1 MFQLDFGSCTS
12 TVASRPAEMIPWL
25 ECAIQKQTNCLIMG
39 DSQCT
44 PFTETA
50 MKAAHRKR
58 IDDIDGEAETETE
71 AEAEAKSIKSID
83 ELEREFPWYELA
95 IAEHKKRLAGACAD
109 VEGWQVA
116 IEKARKAVEDGS
128 RFA

>member
-1 MFQLDFGSCTS
+1 
-12 TVASRPAEMIPWL
+12 
-25 ECAIQKQTNCLIMG
+25 MG

-50 MKAAHRKR
+50 MKAAHKKR
-58 IDDIDGEAETETE
+58 IDDIDGE

-95 IAEHKKRLAGACAD
+95 IAEHKKRLADACAD
-109 VEGWQVA
+109 VKGWQVA
-116 IEKARKAVEDGS
+116 IEKARRAVQDGS

>member
-1 MFQLDFGSCTS
+1 
-12 TVASRPAEMIPWL
+12 
-25 ECAIQKQTNCLIMG
+25 MG
-39 DSQCT
+39 DSKCT

-50 MKAAHRKR
+50 MKMKAKAAHKKR
-58 IDDIDGEAETETE
+58 FDIDGEAETE
-71 AEAEAKSIKSID
+71 AEAKRIKSID

-95 IAEHKKRLAGACAD
+95 IAEHKKRLADACAD
-109 VEGWQVA
+109 VKGWQVA

>member
-1 MFQLDFGSCTS
+1 
-12 TVASRPAEMIPWL
+12 
-25 ECAIQKQTNCLIMG
+25 MG

-44 PFTETA
+44 LFTETA
-50 MKAAHRKR
+50 MKAAHKKR
-58 IDDIDGEAETETE
+58 IDIDGE